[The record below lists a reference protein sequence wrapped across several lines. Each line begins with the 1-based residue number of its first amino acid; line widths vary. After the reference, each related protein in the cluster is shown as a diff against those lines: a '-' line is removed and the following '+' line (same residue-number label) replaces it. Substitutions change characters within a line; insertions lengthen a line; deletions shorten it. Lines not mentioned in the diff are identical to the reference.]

1 MKRTSKILRVTA
13 FVFGAAVVLGLLGF
27 VGSIRS
33 SASCDEVLINILG
46 QTKEKMVE
54 ELDVRSL
61 ISRDMG
67 ALVGMPLNKINTREI
82 ETLLRAMPHI
92 KSARVY
98 ETIDKRLIIE
108 LHERVPLVRLFDK
121 DGNTALMDSQGN
133 IMPLSDH
140 VVLRIPVI
148 TGQFSISK
156 NFVGADSSLASAK
169 RDSSLTQIFHY
180 ARAIASDSFW
190 KAQIQQTEVT
200 SVGDFLV
207 YPQVGNNTINFGSA
221 DRIEEKLNRLRI
233 FYKESPV
240 KTGWNKYSN
249 INLKFKDQIVCTKK

>member
-1 MKRTSKILRVTA
+1 MSKTGKILKVSA
-13 FVFGAAVVLGLLGF
+13 FGLGAVVVLSLLGF

-33 SASCDEVLINILG
+33 AASCEEVIINIVG

-54 ELDVRSL
+54 ETDVRSL
-61 ISRDMG
+61 INRDMG
-67 ALVGMPLNKINTREI
+67 SLVGVPLNKINTREI
-82 ETLLRAMPHI
+82 ESLLRAMPHI
-92 KSARVY
+92 RNARVY
-98 ETIDKRLIIE
+98 ETIDKKLIIE

-121 DGNTALMDSQGN
+121 NGNTALMDSQGN
-133 IMPLSDH
+133 VMPLSDH

-156 NFVGADSSLASAK
+156 DPMMADSSASAK
-169 RDSSLTQIFHY
+169 RDSSLSAIFKY
-180 ARAIASDSFW
+180 SKAIASDPFW

-200 SVGDFLV
+200 AIGDFVV
-207 YPQVGNNTINFGSA
+207 YPQVGNNIINFGTA

-233 FYKESPV
+233 FYRESPE
-240 KTGWNKYSN
+240 KTGWNKYSI